1 MPARGLAIL
10 PRLWMFDL
18 LLSRM
23 VLRAVSALLGGIGM
37 FSLFVG
43 FTAPGFLAQ
52 AAVLIAAAAAIV
64 HFCPE

>member
-1 MPARGLAIL
+1 
-10 PRLWMFDL
+10 MFDL

-23 VLRAVSALLGGIGM
+23 VLRAVSALLGGIGV

-43 FTAPGFLAQ
+43 FTMPAFWAQ